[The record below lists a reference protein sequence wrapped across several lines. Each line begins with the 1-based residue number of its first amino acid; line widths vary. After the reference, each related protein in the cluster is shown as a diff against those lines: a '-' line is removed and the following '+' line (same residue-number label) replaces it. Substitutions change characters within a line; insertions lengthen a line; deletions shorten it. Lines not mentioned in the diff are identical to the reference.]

1 MIRDSLQILLIEDDP
16 TLAEITSFRL
26 ELLGYEVAT
35 CADQAESFDWLEK
48 SLPDVILLDLALG
61 GTEDFELLNRLSNTP
76 RTSDVPVMVFS
87 TNADLSNVQRAYAA
101 GAEEYLVT
109 PYDPVNLEQKIE
121 KLRTWR
127 GKEKR

>member
-1 MIRDSLQILLIEDDP
+1 MIRDSLQILLIEDDA

-26 ELLGYEVAT
+26 ELLGYEVAS
-35 CADQAESFDWLEK
+35 CSDPHEALDWLDK

-61 GTEDFELLNRLSNTP
+61 GNEGFDLLNRLSNAP

-87 TNADLSNVQRAYAA
+87 TSADLSHVQRAYAA

-121 KLRTWR
+121 KLRILR
-127 GKEKR
+127 KEKR